1 MSSLYRPGRLRAFQ
15 ALFEAEFGLISA
27 QTALDRRQ
35 AEEPLSAADRRFA
48 EAIVAGVIQR
58 RTELDARIQEAA
70 PAWPVDQLPTVDRTV
85 LRLALFELLFNNAAV
100 PAGAVIN
107 EAVELAKTY
116 GSDASRRFVNG
127 VLGTISRQ
135 RRPEASPT
143 EPETEEPREPV

>member
-15 ALFEAEFGLISA
+15 ALFEAEFGRVSA
-27 QTALDRRQ
+27 QAALERRQ
-35 AEEPLSAADRRFA
+35 AEAPLAAADRRFA
-48 EAIVAGVIQR
+48 ATIVAGVTQR

-116 GSDASRRFVNG
+116 GSDAGRRFVNG
-127 VLGTISRQ
+127 VLGALSR
-135 RRPEASPT
+135 RRPPQAPPP